1 MAMNQ
6 PPLSPNA
13 ALRWD
18 IIRRHLDQVA
28 PANVLELG
36 AGQGGV
42 ACRLAERA
50 KYVGVEPDEV
60 SRATA
65 LSRLG
70 DQGRV
75 VESLATLA
83 EDETFDLA
91 CAFEVLEHIEDDK
104 GALTEWVTRV
114 RPGGHVLVSVP
125 ADPGRFGAADELVGH
140 IRRYT
145 ADELSDLLRTAGL
158 DVLSVERYGFVLGD
172 VLELGRNQIARR
184 RLARAAVPADTAGRT
199 AGSGRTLQPPAWAGT
214 AIWSATAPFRALQ
227 RRFTQRGPGLI
238 ALAQRP
244 A

>member
-1 MAMNQ
+1 MNT

-18 IIRRHLDQVA
+18 IIRGHLDRIA
-28 PANVLELG
+28 PTRVLELG
-36 AGQGGV
+36 AGQGSV

-50 KYVGVEPDEV
+50 TYVGVEPDET

-65 LSRLG
+65 VARLG
-70 DQGRV
+70 ERGRLV
-75 VESLATLA
+75 DGLDALAD
-83 EDETFDLA
+83 DETFDLA

-125 ADPGRFGAADELVGH
+125 ADPERFDAADELVGH
-140 IRRYT
+140 VRRYT
-145 ADELSDLLRTAGL
+145 SEELSDLLTAAGL
-158 DVLSVERYGFVLGD
+158 DVVSVDHYGIVLGD
-172 VLELGRNQIARR
+172 ALELGRNQIARR
-184 RLARAAVPADTAGRT
+184 RLARAAVPNDAATRT

-214 AIWSATAPFRALQ
+214 AIWWATAPFRTLQ
-227 RRFTQRGPGLI
+227 RRYAHRGPGLI

-244 A
+244 G